1 MPLGISSTIITISG
15 HNETKICQSVFTT
28 FLGGFTRRINRH
40 LSSCQ
45 LISLYKGIPVEM
57 VSTRNHQLTSRRPE
71 ENWQLSTLSHSTF
84 YGHQHSLRS
93 LKQVSLRQMAVPSA
107 DTTPSV
113 GTRKVY
119 GPWADS
125 ASSLVYPVSQ
135 NLQSVALMFSLI
147 DVVNI
152 IYH

>member
-40 LSSCQ
+40 LPSCQ

-84 YGHQHSLRS
+84 YGHKHSLRS
-93 LKQVSLRQMAVPSA
+93 LKQVSFKTDGRPICRHNTLGWDTESIWPLSLFSFITSLSSQPKSA
-107 DTTPSV
+107 KRRV
-113 GTRKVY
+113 NV
-119 GPWADS
+119 
-125 ASSLVYPVSQ
+125 
-135 NLQSVALMFSLI
+135 FS
-147 DVVNI
+147 DRCG
-152 IYH
+152 